1 MAGYL
6 WSTDTAPAVDSCYGY
21 NSTGGTV
28 TVTTTSTGFYQAT
41 FGGLGSVVGSAI
53 VQVSDYGDSAT
64 CAVGGWVAAAGNLM
78 ASVYCFGISSGLP
91 VDTYF
96 DLVVT
101 RPTAVPH
108 GTFDYSYVYK
118 NPGTLS
124 AISTTRRGRRTR
136 SPTPTPAGTSSPSA
150 ARRAPAPT
158 ARSRVRARTPGPA
171 GSPLPAAA
179 GEDGQSLTVEET
191 NRVDLRGI
199 EVTVGIEP
207 DHAHVPGLIPQAQA
221 TYASERA
228 GIAVAGQ
235 HLGEYPVLQC
245 RAHLIGHAAHEL
257 EVRHGRR
264 GMRSCVRER

>member
-1 MAGYL
+1 MAGDL

-64 CAVGGWVAAAGNLM
+64 CAVGGWVAAAGNLV

-96 DLVVT
+96 DLIVT

-118 NPGTLS
+118 NSGALSGYQYNSSRKKNSVTNPHPGRYQLTLGGPKSTGTHGTVSGTGSNPGTC
-124 AISTTRRGRRTR
+124 
-136 SPTPTPAGTSSPSA
+136 
-150 ARRAPAPT
+150 
-158 ARSRVRARTPGPA
+158 RVA
-171 GSPLPAAA
+171 LPAA

-207 DHAHVPGLIPQAQA
+207 DHAHVPGVIPQAQA

-235 HLGEYPVLQC
+235 HQGEYPVLQC